1 MSWCSRFTVQPLPY
15 SKSLLYPLLQR
26 NSGFLQWYHKHSIF
40 DNVYFYNKR
49 TPLLTYNYSYQYKTQ
64 PSLYNLHIHPGSDI
78 IMCNMTL
85 YYAEQIYHETIQ
97 QNVVYTPH
105 NITDVSNSCVADYII
120 NTNCKL
126 EIDGIPSSYDNISD
140 ELLTILHS

>member
-26 NSGFLQWYHKHSIF
+26 NSGFLQWYHKHSVF

-64 PSLYNLHIHPGSDI
+64 PSLYNLHIQPGCDI

-97 QNVVYTPH
+97 QNISYIPQTIHDNGSICTNDYT
-105 NITDVSNSCVADYII
+105 IDTECML
-120 NTNCKL
+120 K
-126 EIDGIPSSYDNISD
+126 IDGKTVSYDNISD